1 MSAGG
6 RFVLLISGLSIA
18 AYVMSAGTGTDVPA
32 PDPGQ
37 QADQASHPTSSGSLV
52 VSQSEQ
58 PSYSFTEPTE
68 VTVVERPVERSVALG
83 QFVAPRGPDAI
94 GRELQKELK
103 RVGCYAGELNGV
115 WTASTR
121 QAMNAFTDRV
131 NAKLPTNKPDSI
143 LLALVRGYSSKVCGI
158 PCPSGQGLSRAQECT
173 PIALLART
181 SATKLLAAPGQAR
194 ESRAWTVKTTA
205 ASGAPPVQQAG
216 IEHPI
221 GDPGDVTPREP
232 ASSTAAPTLQEPA
245 PHHVVKKRWQP
256 PVRQEGSWADNF
268 FKQRYILNLN

>member
-6 RFVLLISGLSIA
+6 RFVLLISGLSMA
-18 AYVMSAGTGTDVPA
+18 AYVMSSGIGSDVPI
-32 PDPGQ
+32 PDHGQ
-37 QADQASHPTSSGSLV
+37 QEDRAPHPGKLV
-52 VSQSEQ
+52 VSRSEE

-68 VTVVERPVERSVALG
+68 VTVLERPAEHSVILG
-83 QFVAPRGPDAI
+83 QFLAPRDPDAI

-131 NAKLPTNKPDSI
+131 NAKLPTNKPDGI

-173 PIALLART
+173 PNALLART

-194 ESRAWTVKTTA
+194 ETRAWTVKTTA
-205 ASGAPPVQQAG
+205 AGGAPLQPAG
-216 IEHPI
+216 IERPI
-221 GDPGDVTPREP
+221 GHLGDVPPLEP
-232 ASSTAAPTLQEPA
+232 SSSTAAPTLQEPA

-256 PVRQEGSWADNF
+256 PVRPEGSWADNF